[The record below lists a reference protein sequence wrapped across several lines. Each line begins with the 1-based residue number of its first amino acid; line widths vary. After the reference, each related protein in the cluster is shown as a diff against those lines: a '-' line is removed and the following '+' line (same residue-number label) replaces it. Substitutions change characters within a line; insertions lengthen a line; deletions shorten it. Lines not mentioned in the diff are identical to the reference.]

1 MNILVTGG
9 AGFIGANFI
18 HDQLENHSGD
28 QIVNFDALTYAGNL
42 ANLADIQNSTQYHF
56 VKGNI
61 ADKDAVTKTIQQ
73 YQIDAVVNFA
83 AESHVDR
90 SIRHPD
96 EFVRSNFVGVSTL
109 LDAIKQFHVH
119 KFVQISTDEVYGSS
133 QSGTQF
139 DESANLNPSSPYS
152 ATKAGA
158 DLLTLSYFKTYGT
171 PVCITRSA
179 NNYGPFQFPE
189 KLIPLM
195 VTHGIR
201 NEQLPVYG
209 DGKNVRD
216 WLHVVDNCRAIDAV
230 LRKGQPGNVYN
241 IAAHNYAE
249 NIRIVEKIL
258 KRLGLPESKIDYVTD
273 RPANDLR
280 YSIDDSK
287 IRRELGWQPTID
299 FDEGISQ
306 TIDWYIHHED
316 WWRPLL
322 QNVQNR

>member
-18 HDQLENHSGD
+18 HHMLKNHSGD
-28 QIVNFDALTYAGNL
+28 QIVNFDALTYAGNH
-42 ANLADIQNSTQYHF
+42 ANLADVANVNHYHF

-61 ADKDAVTKTIQQ
+61 ADRKAVQDAIQQ
-73 YQIDAVVNFA
+73 YQIDAIVNFA

-90 SIRHPD
+90 SILHPD

-109 LDAIKQFHVH
+109 LDAVKQLHVA

-133 QSGTQF
+133 SSGTLF
-139 DESANLNPSSPYS
+139 NESATLNPSSPYS

-158 DLLTLSYFKTYGT
+158 DLLSLSYFKTYGT
-171 PVCITRSA
+171 PICITRSA

-195 VTHGIR
+195 VTNAIR
-201 NEQLPVYG
+201 TEQLPVYG
-209 DGKNVRD
+209 NGQNVRD
-216 WLHVVDNCRAIDAV
+216 WLHVEDNCRAIDAV
-230 LRKGQPGNVYN
+230 LRKGKAGSIYN
-241 IAAHNYAE
+241 IAAHNYTE
-249 NIRIVEKIL
+249 NIQIVETIL
-258 KRLGLPESKIDYVTD
+258 KQLGLPESRIQYVTD
-273 RPANDLR
+273 RPANDQR

-287 IRRELGWQPTID
+287 IRSELGWEPRID
-299 FDEGISQ
+299 FNKGVSQ
-306 TIDWYIHHED
+306 TIDWYVGHED

-322 QNVQNR
+322 QDIQNR